1 MKIGFD
7 AKRIFFNRSGL
18 GNYGRNNVL
27 SIIASFPDNEYFLFT
42 PKINTTLFSAQG
54 SKIVA
59 PEYPILGNFWRYL
72 SMGKTAQSLHLDV
85 FHGLSNE
92 LPRDIE
98 KSKAKK
104 IVTIHD
110 TIFMRF
116 PQWYK
121 WHDRMMYRKKTIF
134 ACQHADTIVA
144 TSEQTKADL
153 IHFFNADK
161 SKIEVVYQPC
171 NQTFNTNFSQENLQN
186 IRKKYALPEQYMLMV
201 GNIEPR
207 KNILSVIQAKK
218 EQNIDLPLVIVGK
231 KSQYLFTL
239 ENYIQKHNI
248 KDIFFYHCV
257 SNEELPIFF
266 QLSTML
272 IYASHFEGFGIPIVE
287 AMQCGVPVVVSN
299 NSCFFETA
307 GDAGLYF
314 SADNIEDI
322 GTKIATVYNNESLKK
337 QMINNG
343 FQQVKK
349 FNANTIAQQLMK
361 IYQK

>member
-1 MKIGFD
+1 
-7 AKRIFFNRSGL
+7 
-18 GNYGRNNVL
+18 
-27 SIIASFPDNEYFLFT
+27 
-42 PKINTTLFSAQG
+42 
-54 SKIVA
+54 
-59 PEYPILGNFWRYL
+59 
-72 SMGKTAQSLHLDV
+72 MGKTAQSLHLDV

-171 NQTFNTNFSQENLQN
+171 NQIFNTNFSQENLQN

-207 KNILSVIQAKK
+207 KNMVSFKK
-218 EQNIDLPLVIVGK
+218 DRKIKSSDLI
-231 KSQYLFTL
+231 KSAQY
-239 ENYIQKHNI
+239 
-248 KDIFFYHCV
+248 
-257 SNEELPIFF
+257 
-266 QLSTML
+266 
-272 IYASHFEGFGIPIVE
+272 
-287 AMQCGVPVVVSN
+287 
-299 NSCFFETA
+299 
-307 GDAGLYF
+307 
-314 SADNIEDI
+314 NIEHGI
-322 GTKIATVYNNESLKK
+322 MFEK
-337 QMINNG
+337 
-343 FQQVKK
+343 
-349 FNANTIAQQLMK
+349 
-361 IYQK
+361 